1 MNLLSRGQ
9 QERKRERMES
19 TIKWSFNQKTKVLW
33 EFRQRGSLEKGV
45 ETNRE
50 FSFRVSE
57 KPDSYEVK
65 KKGRIN
71 PS

>member
-1 MNLLSRGQ
+1 
-9 QERKRERMES
+9 MES

-50 FSFRVSE
+50 VSLRVSE

-65 KKGRIN
+65 KKDGIN

>member
-1 MNLLSRGQ
+1 
-9 QERKRERMES
+9 MES

-50 FSFRVSE
+50 VSLRVSE

-65 KKGRIN
+65 KKGRN
-71 PS
+71 QSVLGDF